1 MKYEVQCLE
10 PERLEMFLE
19 RRRRGLD
26 QTLASER
33 SLADNLVEVLNRA
46 NEFVPSDAGSILLD
60 DPTDKVDDPAQNK
73 LTFIAAFGEKADL
86 LAGKEIPATDGIAG
100 HVYLSGKAYYT
111 RDASKD
117 RYFNN
122 IIDEA
127 TNFTTNSMIALP
139 IRLGDSVCGVLEL
152 IRAEEYSETETRLLE
167 TFAGYLSVS
176 IQNVLDA
183 RYALAIAKRDN
194 LTSLYN
200 DRYLHIALADGIAAS
215 RESEKDLALIF
226 LDLDYFKTVNDNHGH
241 LTGSQVLLEVGR
253 LLQEICEDCGGLPCR
268 YGGDEFVVILPDSD
282 LDQALALAETIRERI
297 TATTFCA
304 KAGVIQP
311 KPLFLEG
318 LTCSI
323 GVATVLHNLSGV
335 DDEEIRT
342 ELLHMAD
349 SAMYTAK
356 EAGRNRTVIAGA
368 QSAHPSRAGR
378 VNSGERHLSPAR
390 SHPATEPLRAA
401 ADD

>member
-1 MKYEVQCLE
+1 MKYKVQCLE
-10 PERLEMFLE
+10 PESLEMFLE

-33 SLADNLVEVLNRA
+33 SLADNLVEVLNKA

-60 DPTDKVDDPAQNK
+60 NPTAKVDDQSLNK

-86 LAGKEIPATDGIAG
+86 LTGKEIPATDGIAG
-100 HVYLSGKAYYT
+100 HVYQTGKAYYT
-111 RDASKD
+111 RDASQD
-117 RYFNN
+117 RYFTN

-200 DRYLHIALADGIAAS
+200 DRYLHIALADGIAES
-215 RESEKDLALIF
+215 RKHGKDLALIF
-226 LDLDYFKTVNDNHGH
+226 LDLDYFKTVNDEHGH

-253 LLQEICEDCGGLPCR
+253 MLQEICEEAGGYPCR
-268 YGGDEFVVILPDSD
+268 YGGDEFVVILPDTD
-282 LDQALALAETIRERI
+282 LEEAIELAEMIRKGV
-297 TATTFCA
+297 TTTTFCA
-304 KAGVIQP
+304 EPGAIQP

-323 GVATVLHNLSGV
+323 GIATVQQHLAGIA
-335 DDEEIRT
+335 DEEIRT

-349 SAMYTAK
+349 SAMYIAK
-356 EAGRNRTVIAGA
+356 ESGRNRTVVAGDHA
-368 QSAHPSRAGR
+368 ADPSR
-378 VNSGERHLSPAR
+378 SGQAPSVERHRTPAR
-390 SHPATEPLRAA
+390 SHEAAEPLRATA
-401 ADD
+401 ED